1 MKVRRTRTA
10 AGASQPAAQVDGG
23 IVLAEPLDQARH
35 VEHAAVLAAPAH
47 SNECHA
53 CTRELAERA
62 LLLVRAVEGVGC
74 EVQGFE
80 HQWLLVGWTRHVE
93 ACKEQKGN
101 MSARELSNG
110 GKPCRASALVI

>member
-1 MKVRRTRTA
+1 MATATDPRNESPARCRCDGCSKNERAAMKFRSACRLMKVRRTRTA

-35 VEHAAVLAAPAH
+35 VEHVAVLAAPAH

-74 EVQGFE
+74 EVQGF
-80 HQWLLVGWTRHVE
+80 
-93 ACKEQKGN
+93 
-101 MSARELSNG
+101 
-110 GKPCRASALVI
+110 